1 MSDGAPRGAGP
12 RSRSAPTHRRKAPD
26 GADARR
32 VVVVSGD
39 ADLMRSLQI
48 LLEDEAGVGVIPAGS
63 GEAVIE
69 AIGNDLTVALAL
81 VDLDE
86 APAPAFLDA
95 MRVSHAALPVVVMT
109 AYPPPDRPQRARE
122 LGALACL
129 AKPIDPEE
137 LLAQVRRALAA
148 PGPHVGPPSGR
159 SGYAAGR

>member
-1 MSDGAPRGAGP
+1 MRARAPRDDRARARSGAS
-12 RSRSAPTHRRKAPD
+12 SRGVAAGAAD
-26 GADARR
+26 GRR
-32 VVVVSGD
+32 VLVVSGD
-39 ADLMRSLQI
+39 ADLVRSLQI
-48 LLEDEAGVGVIPAGS
+48 LLEDEAGVGVIPAGP
-63 GEAVIE
+63 GEAAIE
-69 AIGNDLTVALAL
+69 AIGNDPTVALAL

-148 PGPHVGPPSGR
+148 PGRHVGAS
-159 SGYAAGR
+159 AGRCRQGE